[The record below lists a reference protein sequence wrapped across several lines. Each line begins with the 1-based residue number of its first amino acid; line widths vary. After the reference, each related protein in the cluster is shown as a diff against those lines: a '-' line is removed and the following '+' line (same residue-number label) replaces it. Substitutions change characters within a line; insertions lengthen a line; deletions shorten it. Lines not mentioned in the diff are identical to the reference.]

1 MAKSYYAILGLSSNA
16 NTDEI
21 RAAYRR
27 LAKEFHPDRY
37 PGGSDV
43 FQQIQEAYSVLS
55 DAGER
60 REYDRNISRARAAV
74 FSGRVPGPRPEPLIP
89 EKRPVDF
96 GDISVARSFQT
107 YTPSFDEIFDWLW
120 SNFSILGQPKSG
132 RMQNLTLEITL
143 TAEQAMRGGNARV
156 MVPARAICPA
166 CHGSGGVGP
175 YECSRCAGEGAI
187 SGELPISVSFPP
199 GLMQDHAVV
208 IPLQR
213 FGIGNTHLTILFR
226 PSEMCY

>member
-1 MAKSYYAILGLSSNA
+1 MAKSYYAILGISSDA
-16 NTDEI
+16 KADEI

-27 LAKEFHPDRY
+27 LAKEFHPDRF

-43 FQQIQEAYSVLS
+43 FRQIQEAYSVLS

-60 REYDRNISRARAAV
+60 REYDRNVSLARQRAP
-74 FSGRVPGPRPEPLIP
+74 SGPAPYAKPEPLIP
-89 EKRPVDF
+89 ERRPVDF
-96 GDISVARSFQT
+96 GEISPARSFQT
-107 YTPSFDEIFDWLW
+107 YAPSFDEIFDWLW

-132 RMQNLTLEITL
+132 RVQNLTLEIML

-156 MVPARAICPA
+156 MVPARAVCPG
-166 CHGSGGVGP
+166 CRGSGGVGP

-199 GLMQDHAVV
+199 GLMRDHAVV
-208 IPLQR
+208 IPLER

-226 PSEMCY
+226 PSGL

>member
-1 MAKSYYAILGLSSNA
+1 MAKSYYAILGISSDA
-16 NTDEI
+16 KADEI
-21 RAAYRR
+21 RTAYRR

-37 PGGSDV
+37 PGGNDV
-43 FQQIQEAYSVLS
+43 FRQIHEAYSVLS
-55 DAGER
+55 DARER
-60 REYDRNISRARAAV
+60 REYDRNVSRARQRMP
-74 FSGRVPGPRPEPLIP
+74 SGFASYPEPLIP
-89 EKRPVDF
+89 EKSPVDF

-156 MVPARAICPA
+156 MIPARAVCPG
-166 CHGSGGVGP
+166 CRGSGGVGP

-187 SGELPISVSFPP
+187 SGEMPISVSFPP
-199 GLMQDHAVV
+199 GLMRDHAVV
-208 IPLQR
+208 IPLER
-213 FGIGNTHLTILFR
+213 FGIGNTHLTIFFR
-226 PSEMCY
+226 PSEM